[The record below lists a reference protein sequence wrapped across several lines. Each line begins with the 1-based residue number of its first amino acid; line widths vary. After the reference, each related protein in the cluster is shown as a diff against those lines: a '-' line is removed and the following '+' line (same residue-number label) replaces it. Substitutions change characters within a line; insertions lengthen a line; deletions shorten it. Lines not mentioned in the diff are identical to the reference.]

1 MSGSEALM
9 EKMQL
14 RQSYRNVWHTDLTNA
29 VTADLPCAYAL
40 AFSFW
45 VSGMVSV

>member
-1 MSGSEALM
+1 MAGSEALM

-29 VTADLPCAYAL
+29 VTADLPCAY
-40 AFSFW
+40 SFLW